1 MGASIKA
8 AGGGGRK
15 GRRKRQSPMS
25 EINVTPFVDVML
37 VLLIVFMVAAPL
49 MTGGVP
55 LDLPA
60 AKTQPVALAKQKNV
74 VVSITKDGNVYLGD
88 NKDDVVTIEQLGSK
102 LKAIMEAR
110 GKEGAEDPI
119 LVRGDLSAS
128 YGIVAKVLARIKESG
143 FRKMS
148 LITDA
153 SKG

>member
-15 GRRKRQSPMS
+15 GRRKRQMPMS

-49 MTGGVP
+49 LTGGVP
-55 LDLPA
+55 LDLPQ
-60 AKTQPVALAKQKNV
+60 AKTPPLSAPKQKNV
-74 VVSITKDGNVYLGD
+74 VVSVTKDGLIFVGEKSETAISLEELGP
-88 NKDDVVTIEQLGSK
+88 K
-102 LKAIMEAR
+102 LKAVMDAR
-110 GKEGAEDPI
+110 GKDGAEDPI
-119 LVRGDLSAS
+119 LVRGDLAAN
-128 YGIVAKVLARIKESG
+128 YGTIAKVLAKIKESG

-153 SKG
+153 SKS

>member
-60 AKTQPVALAKQKNV
+60 AKTAPLSAPKQKNV
-74 VVSITKDGNVYLGD
+74 VVSITKDGNIYLGD
-88 NKDDVVTIEQLGSK
+88 QKDETITLEALGPK
-102 LKAIMEAR
+102 LKAIMDAR

-119 LVRGDLSAS
+119 LVRGDLAAN
-128 YGIVAKVLARIKESG
+128 YGVVAKVLARIKETG